1 MTVLWTILG
10 VIVVIV
16 WVISIVDILRHHLGT
31 TQTVA
36 WLLIVLILPII
47 GTLLYWALRRPSPE
61 ETERALA
68 NAEAMR
74 HGGSRPPFD
83 STHVG

>member
-1 MTVLWTILG
+1 MTVVWILIG

-16 WVISIVDILRHHLGT
+16 WVVTIVDILRHHLGT
-31 TQTVA
+31 MQTVA
-36 WLLIVLILPII
+36 WLLIVLILPLI
-47 GTLLYWALRRPSPE
+47 GSLLYWALRRPSQE
-61 ETERALA
+61 EVEREIA